1 MKPSSFR
8 LSTRGALM
16 AIVSTAFANHA
27 FAATAGRVDFVF
39 GDAALRS
46 SSGQERPLARG
57 AEVMDGDTLIT
68 RNGRAQVRFTDGAFV
83 SLQPNTEFGVRG
95 YRYEGKADGSER
107 GFFALVRGAMRTV
120 TGAIG
125 RFNRDSYQVR
135 TPTATVGIRG
145 TGGLIE
151 ILPDLATLIRG
162 SSGTWILTNP
172 AGQIDVPAGTAGIAP
187 PDPKA
192 PPTPTDQQPSAPPP
206 PPTADPTFRQSE
218 ETTATGEACVVTAT
232 CESLETPLLSGPGF
246 HVSFAYGGII
256 GGTSIGA
263 STGLADA
270 TFNAAGQLTAWT
282 DSSGITS
289 FSGTHM
295 EGSAVAGVMG
305 WGRWTGPVT
314 LPVGR
319 VSPNLG
325 VNEGFHYVAGLP
337 TATMPTT
344 GVLPFTLIGATN
356 PTGSDGTIAPGTLP
370 LGSGSLTLDFTK
382 GFVTMSLSPR
392 FGPWGYDATFSAT
405 VSAGLPQFSGGGSA
419 VDVGIPPANYACGG
433 SFCSTSFNGAFF
445 GAGASHAGAA
455 YSIDSGSGATTVS
468 GVAVFKQ

>member
-16 AIVSTAFANHA
+16 AIVSAAFANHA

-83 SLQPNTEFGVRG
+83 SLQPNTEFGVRE

-125 RFNRDSYQVR
+125 RFNRNAYQVR

-206 PPTADPTFRQSE
+206 PPTSDPTFRQSD
-218 ETTATGEACVVTAT
+218 ETTATGGACVVTAT
-232 CESLETPLLSGPGF
+232 CESLGTPLVSGPGF
-246 HVSFAYGGII
+246 HVSFAWGAAARVGG
-256 GGTSIGA
+256 SIG
-263 STGLADA
+263 SSSGLADA
-270 TFNAAGQLTAWT
+270 TFNGASQLTAWT
-282 DSSGITS
+282 DAAGGTTT
-289 FSGTHM
+289 FSGTHL

-305 WGRWTGPVT
+305 WGRWIGSADIPTTTVFGP
-314 LPVGR
+314 
-319 VSPNLG
+319 
-325 VNEGFHYVAGLP
+325 NEGFHYIVGLP
-337 TATMPTT
+337 TATMPSSGT
-344 GVLPFTLIGATN
+344 VAFTLIGATN
-356 PTGSDGTIAPGTLP
+356 PTGSDGTIVPGVLAT
-370 LGSGSLTLDFTK
+370 GSLTANFL
-382 GFVTMSLSPR
+382 
-392 FGPWGYDATFSAT
+392 
-405 VSAGLPQFSGGGSA
+405 SGGGSVTFGISPSFGA
-419 VDVGIPPANYACGG
+419 WGYNSTMTGNISGQSIAGGGGVTEVGIAPGLYGCASTCSA
-433 SFCSTSFNGAFF
+433 SFQGAFF
-445 GAGASHAGAA
+445 GTGASFAGIAYQISTGGGAKVSGAA
-455 YSIDSGSGATTVS
+455 A
-468 GVAVFKQ
+468 FQQ

>member
-16 AIVSTAFANHA
+16 AIVSAAFANHA

-83 SLQPNTEFGVRG
+83 SLQPNTEFGVRE

-125 RFNRDSYQVR
+125 RFNRNAYQVR

-232 CESLETPLLSGPGF
+232 CESLGTPLISGPGF
-246 HVSFAYGGII
+246 LVSFAYGTTTGS
-256 GGTSIGA
+256 SIGS
-263 STGLADA
+263 STGPADA
-270 TFNAAGQLTAWT
+270 VFNGAGQLTAWT

-289 FSGTHM
+289 FTGTHL
-295 EGSAVAGVMG
+295 EGTAVAGVMG
-305 WGRWTGPVT
+305 WGRWIGPVD
-314 LPVGR
+314 LGGR
-319 VSPNLG
+319 LTPTFG

-337 TATMPTT
+337 TASMPMS
-344 GVLPFTLIGATN
+344 GNIPFTLIGATN
-356 PTGSDGTIAPGTLP
+356 PTGSDGTILPGTLA
-370 LGSGSLTLDFTK
+370 SGSLTADFT
-382 GFVTMSLSPR
+382 GGRV
-392 FGPWGYDATFSAT
+392 T
-405 VSAGLPQFSGGGSA
+405 VSLTPSFSTWSYNVSMTANISGASMTGGGNATES
-419 VDVGIPPANYACGG
+419 GIPAANYGCCLCTA
-433 SFCSTSFNGAFF
+433 SFQGAFF
-445 GAGASHAGAA
+445 GAGASHAGIA
-455 YSIDSGSGATTVS
+455 YQLTTDGSQKVSGA
-468 GVAVFKQ
+468 AAFQQ

>member
-1 MKPSSFR
+1 MKPSTFR

-16 AIVSTAFANHA
+16 ALVSAAFANHA

-83 SLQPNTEFGVRG
+83 SLQPNTEFGVRE

-125 RFNRDSYQVR
+125 RFNRGSYQVR

-232 CESLETPLLSGPGF
+232 CESLGTLLISGPGF
-246 HVSFAYGGII
+246 LVSFAYGTTTGSSV
-256 GGTSIGA
+256 GS
-263 STGLADA
+263 STGPADA
-270 TFNAAGQLTAWT
+270 VFNGAGQLTAWT

-289 FSGTHM
+289 FMGTHL
-295 EGSAVAGVMG
+295 EGRAVAGVMG
-305 WGRWTGPVT
+305 WGRWIGPVD
-314 LPVGR
+314 LGGR
-319 VSPNLG
+319 LTPTFG

-337 TATMPTT
+337 TASMPMS
-344 GVLPFTLIGATN
+344 GNIPFTLIGATN
-356 PTGSDGTIAPGTLP
+356 PTGSDGTIVPGV
-370 LGSGSLTLDFTK
+370 LGSGSLTADF
-382 GFVTMSLSPR
+382 GGGRV
-392 FGPWGYDATFSAT
+392 T
-405 VSAGLPQFSGGGSA
+405 VSLTPSFGTWSYNVSMTANIAGAAMAGGGNATES
-419 VDVGIPPANYACGG
+419 GIPAANYSCCFCTA
-433 SFCSTSFNGAFF
+433 SFQGAFF
-445 GAGASHAGAA
+445 GAGASHAGIA
-455 YSIDSGSGATTVS
+455 YQITTDGSQKVSGA
-468 GVAVFKQ
+468 AAFQQ

>member
-8 LSTRGALM
+8 LSPRGALM
-16 AIVSTAFANHA
+16 AIVSAAFANHA

-39 GDAALRS
+39 GDAALRGA
-46 SSGQERPLARG
+46 SGQERPLARG
-57 AEVMDGDTLIT
+57 TEVMDGDTLIT
-68 RNGRAQVRFTDGAFV
+68 RNGRAQIRFTDGGFV
-83 SLQPNTEFGVRG
+83 SLQPNTEFGVRE
-95 YRYEGKADGSER
+95 YRYEGKADGKER
-107 GFFALVRGAMRTV
+107 GFFSLVRGAMRTV

-125 RFNRDSYQVR
+125 RFNRSAYQVR

-192 PPTPTDQQPSAPPP
+192 PPKPTDVQPYLPPAPVLD
-206 PPTADPTFRQSE
+206 AIFRQSE
-218 ETTATGEACVVTAT
+218 ETTETGEACVVTAT
-232 CESLETPLLSGPGF
+232 CESLATPLLSGPGF
-246 HVSFAYGGII
+246 HISYAFGGIT
-256 GGTSIGA
+256 GSSIGS

-289 FSGTHM
+289 FSGAHM
-295 EGSAVAGVMG
+295 EGDAVPGVMG
-305 WGRWTGPVT
+305 WGRWTGSVT
-314 LPVGR
+314 LPGR
-319 VSPNLG
+319 LAPNFG
-325 VNEGFHYVAGLP
+325 ANEGFHYVAGLP

-344 GVLPFTLIGATN
+344 GIFTFALIGGTN
-356 PTGSDGTIAPGTLP
+356 PTGSDGTLAPGTLGA
-370 LGSGSLTLDFTK
+370 GSMTLDFIK

-392 FGPWGYDATFSAT
+392 FAGGSWGYDASY
-405 VSAGLPQFSGGGSA
+405 SAGVTGLPAFSGSGS
-419 VDVGIPPANYACGG
+419 VTEIGQVPINY
-433 SFCSTSFNGAFF
+433 SCSSGCSASFNGAFF
-445 GAGASHAGAA
+445 GAGASNAGAA
-455 YSIDSGSGATTVS
+455 YNISGFTSTVS

>member
-8 LSTRGALM
+8 LSSRGALM
-16 AIVSTAFANHA
+16 ALVSAAFANHA

-83 SLQPNTEFGVRG
+83 SLQPNTEFGVRE
-95 YRYEGKADGSER
+95 YRYEGKANGSER

-125 RFNRDSYQVR
+125 RFNRNAYQVR

-206 PPTADPTFRQSE
+206 PQTSDPTFRQSD
-218 ETTATGEACVVTAT
+218 ETTSTGEACVVTAT
-232 CESLETPLLSGPGF
+232 CESLGTPLISGPGY
-246 HVSFAYGGII
+246 HISFAYGSTT
-256 GGTSIGA
+256 GTSLG
-263 STGLADA
+263 SSSGLADA
-270 TFNAAGQLTAWT
+270 VFSGSGQLTAWT

-289 FSGTHM
+289 FTGTHL

-305 WGRWTGPVT
+305 WGRWIGPAD
-314 LPVGR
+314 LEGR
-319 VSPNLG
+319 LTPTFG
-325 VNEGFHYVAGLP
+325 VNEGFHYVVGLP
-337 TATMPTT
+337 TASMPVS
-344 GVLPFTLIGATN
+344 GNSVPFTLIGATN
-356 PTGSDGTIAPGTLP
+356 PTGSDGTILPGTLT
-370 LGSGSLTLDFTK
+370 SGSLTADFT
-382 GFVTMSLSPR
+382 GGRVTISLTPT
-392 FGPWGYDATFSAT
+392 FATWSYN
-405 VSAGLPQFSGGGSA
+405 VSMTANISGASMSGGGTLSVA
-419 VDVGIPPANYACGG
+419 SGIPPANYDCCICSA
-433 SFCSTSFNGAFF
+433 SFQGAFF
-445 GAGASHAGAA
+445 GAGASHAGIA
-455 YSIDSGSGATTVS
+455 YQLSTGISVPAKISGA
-468 GVAVFKQ
+468 AAFQQ